1 MSESTFRK
9 YYPQAAFVAM
19 GGVTAE
25 AAQFQTHLSTVGFTV
40 PLVTAHDDNGFIT
53 VEFSSLPSPNDI
65 TTLDNAVATFVA
77 LPATDA
83 PLVAESL
90 AVTSATNATL
100 VTVIDQTTPPRA
112 AGTYQISWTALVG
125 MLAAVTNTGVRG
137 VITLTRTQGANVVAR
152 TWEHNSSLQQPQTFC
167 ASRSSARQAPPCA
180 LTCRWPRSA
189 LRRPRRRCPSLAS
202 PPTRSAELGHHR
214 QDRLTALGS
223 LLYRLFAVLT

>member
-167 ASRSSARQAPPCA
+167 GCVTFLCQAGATLRAHLQVAKVGAPAATAQMSVARI
-180 LTCRWPRSA
+180 
-189 LRRPRRRCPSLAS
+189 
-202 PPTRSAELGHHR
+202 
-214 QDRLTALGS
+214 TADKIG
-223 LLYRLFAVLT
+223 